1 MYIVDSD
8 LDLDSAARTYKSRDI
23 EPRRIIEAFQESG
36 KHQVEIVFTC
46 HEYKN
51 AYSCR
56 NTFGCA
62 LTRMGVPHIKA
73 TTLNGHV
80 YLVNELVPRKTL
92 AERKR
97 INFYKKRKKGEN
109 RSE

>member
-8 LDLDSAARTYKSRDI
+8 LDLDSTARTYKSRDI
-23 EPRRIIEAFQESG
+23 EPRRIIDAFQHSG

-56 NTFGCA
+56 CTFASA

-73 TTLNGHV
+73 KTLNGHV

-97 INFYKKRKKGEN
+97 TNFYKKRKKE
-109 RSE
+109 EKTDD